1 MPMPMGY
8 EQFQPPASN
17 LNANNSKKI
26 KIENDHSQN
35 ITPQQPNL
43 QHVQGSPTPMG
54 YEQFIP
60 PQNNLNAPNSGRI
73 KIESEDFLIYD
84 VPGDGQCFFHALSLA
99 ITGNL
104 SQSLVYRSL
113 ICSEIYN
120 NFDFYE
126 DQLKLSHHSNIS
138 RHEYLNKMVH
148 GNQWAT
154 STEIS
159 VATRILQSNINIL
172 LQGRDGH
179 NNICFTKE
187 EYINSS
193 LSRNVD
199 LLLHLNHFK
208 LLIKNYNEQNGFQF
222 HSTSIAIQQKS
233 NEDSFSKLNKI
244 YKSKISKGKKHEK
257 RKQPQEKSS
266 TSGKKIKMTKSNTNV
281 EQKNPTQKN
290 MPGIILNDIEI
301 PISIIVKYVSI

>member
-1 MPMPMGY
+1 MM
-8 EQFQPPASN
+8 FQEMAS
-17 LNANNSKKI
+17 AS
-26 KIENDHSQN
+26 
-35 ITPQQPNL
+35 
-43 QHVQGSPTPMG
+43 
-54 YEQFIP
+54 FIP
-60 PQNNLNAPNSGRI
+60 L
-73 KIESEDFLIYD
+73 
-84 VPGDGQCFFHALSLA
+84 LSLA

-126 DQLKLSHHSNIS
+126 DQLKLSHHTNIS

-159 VATRILQSNINIL
+159 VATRILQSIINIW
-172 LQGRDGH
+172 LQGRDGQ

-199 LLLHLNHFK
+199 LLLHQNHFK
-208 LLIKNYNEQNGFQF
+208 LLIKNSTEENGYQF
-222 HSTSIAIQQKS
+222 HSTRIAKQPKR
-233 NEDSFSKLNKI
+233 NEDSFSKL
-244 YKSKISKGKKHEK
+244 
-257 RKQPQEKSS
+257 Q
-266 TSGKKIKMTKSNTNV
+266 
-281 EQKNPTQKN
+281 
-290 MPGIILNDIEI
+290 
-301 PISIIVKYVSI
+301 SICC